1 MTTDENRSSWLD
13 RPLSS
18 ILPPLNTETILFGVI
33 IILAVVS
40 RFYDLGAR
48 VMSHDESLHTYY
60 SWNLYRGNGFQHTP
74 LMHGPFQF
82 HIIALCYSL
91 FGDSDFTAR
100 IPAALFSIATVLM
113 MWKYRKYLGRAGAL
127 IAAFLL
133 VISPYMLYYGR
144 YTRNEA
150 IVAFLGVLT
159 LYSILRYQETGQNR
173 YLYLLTIATVIH
185 FTTKETSFI
194 YTAQA
199 LLFLAFLF
207 LSNIIRRPWV
217 NASLLQPFIITIGI
231 AVLLTCLA
239 IGGIMIFDK
248 QAGINSAETV
258 QPVIPDQP
266 SPLATPGSAG
276 LMALTS
282 SQFAILS
289 LVFLAAILFIGAIFL
304 LVKGLTWECIRNER
318 SFDMLI
324 VLGTMILPHLSAFP
338 VKLLMNWDPLD
349 YSQAGLLHTA
359 IFLIPLAAIAIAIGI
374 WWNPRVWLVNFII
387 FYGIFTVFFTT
398 IFTNGQGFF
407 TGLVGSLG
415 YWLEQQGVERGSQ
428 PWYYYILIQ
437 LPMYEYLPVIGGLLA
452 MIGGLFGV
460 KPPTSIP
467 GGSKA
472 ETPDSQ
478 SSQSAPTFALLVWW
492 ALSSLVAYTIAGEKM
507 PWLTVH
513 ITLPLILLSGWS
525 IGKLIEK
532 TDWTKIRA
540 QKGILIV
547 LLLFVFITS
556 VLGAIGSLLGTQP
569 PFQGKELVQL
579 QATATFLFAA
589 ITAAASAGGLIYLTK
604 DWESAQFS
612 RMLGIVFLGLLAT
625 MTTRTSIMANYI
637 NYDQANEYLVYAHSA
652 RGVKDV
658 LEQVEEISRRTT
670 GGLALSVAFDDA
682 VSWPYTWYLRNYT
695 KQHFFGANPTRDV
708 KNDPVIIVGASNY
721 GKIEPLVGQAFY
733 RFDYVR
739 MIWPN
744 QDYFNLTW
752 ERISNAL
759 NNPQMRQAIFDIW
772 LNRDFKKYAEVTG
785 QQTTTPENWQPSD
798 RMRLYIRKD
807 IAAQIWKYG
816 AGAATTEEIMADP
829 YEKGRV
835 KLSPDLVLGGA
846 GSEPGQFQA
855 PRAVSVGPNNSLY
868 VADSYNHRIQHL
880 TEDGAVLQTWGS
892 FADIAAGPA
901 PEGTFNQPWG
911 VAYSPVNEAVY
922 VADTWNHR
930 IQKFTPDGKFLT
942 MWGYFGQA
950 ENPEAFWGPRGIA
963 VDKSGRVYVTDTG
976 NKRVVIFNKDGQY
989 LAQFGV
995 PGSNLGELDEPV
1007 GIAVDD
1013 IGNIYVVDTW
1023 NQRVQVFTPDASFIN
1038 FTATTSW
1045 EISGWYGESLEN
1057 KPFIAIDAKQN
1068 VFVTD
1073 PEAYRVLEFNS
1084 AGQFIRTWGE
1094 YATDAEGFG
1103 LTCGITVD
1111 AQGRVWV
1118 SDPGNQRLL
1127 RFTMPEGQ

>member
-1 MTTDENRSSWLD
+1 
-13 RPLSS
+13 
-18 ILPPLNTETILFGVI
+18 
-33 IILAVVS
+33 
-40 RFYDLGAR
+40 
-48 VMSHDESLHTYY
+48 
-60 SWNLYRGNGFQHTP
+60 
-74 LMHGPFQF
+74 
-82 HIIALCYSL
+82 
-91 FGDSDFTAR
+91 
-100 IPAALFSIATVLM
+100 
-113 MWKYRKYLGRAGAL
+113 
-127 IAAFLL
+127 
-133 VISPYMLYYGR
+133 
-144 YTRNEA
+144 
-150 IVAFLGVLT
+150 
-159 LYSILRYQETGQNR
+159 
-173 YLYLLTIATVIH
+173 
-185 FTTKETSFI
+185 
-194 YTAQA
+194 
-199 LLFLAFLF
+199 
-207 LSNIIRRPWV
+207 
-217 NASLLQPFIITIGI
+217 
-231 AVLLTCLA
+231 
-239 IGGIMIFDK
+239 
-248 QAGINSAETV
+248 
-258 QPVIPDQP
+258 
-266 SPLATPGSAG
+266 
-276 LMALTS
+276 
-282 SQFAILS
+282 
-289 LVFLAAILFIGAIFL
+289 
-304 LVKGLTWECIRNER
+304 
-318 SFDMLI
+318 
-324 VLGTMILPHLSAFP
+324 
-338 VKLLMNWDPLD
+338 
-349 YSQAGLLHTA
+349 
-359 IFLIPLAAIAIAIGI
+359 
-374 WWNPRVWLVNFII
+374 
-387 FYGIFTVFFTT
+387 
-398 IFTNGQGFF
+398 
-407 TGLVGSLG
+407 
-415 YWLEQQGVERGSQ
+415 
-428 PWYYYILIQ
+428 
-437 LPMYEYLPVIGGLLA
+437 
-452 MIGGLFGV
+452 
-460 KPPTSIP
+460 
-467 GGSKA
+467 
-472 ETPDSQ
+472 
-478 SSQSAPTFALLVWW
+478 
-492 ALSSLVAYTIAGEKM
+492 M

-513 ITLPLILLSGWS
+513 ITLPFILLSGWS

-532 TDWTKIRA
+532 IDWTKIRT
-540 QKGILIV
+540 QKGGVII

-589 ITAAASAGGLIYLTK
+589 IAAAASAGGLIYLTK
-604 DWESAQFS
+604 DWESVQFS
-612 RMLGIVFLGLLAT
+612 RMLGIVFFGLLAV

-695 KQHFFGANPTRDV
+695 NQHFFGANPTRDV

-733 RFDYVR
+733 KFDYVR

-772 LNRDFKKYAEVTG
+772 LNRDFRKYAEVTG

-807 IAAQIWKYG
+807 VAAQIWEYG

-835 KLSPDLVLGGA
+835 KLSPDLVLGGP

-868 VADSYNHRIQHL
+868 VADSNNHRIQHL
-880 TEDGAVLQTWGS
+880 SEDGAVLQTWGS

-911 VAYSPVNEAVY
+911 VAYSSVNEAVY

-989 LAQFGV
+989 LAQFGQL
-995 PGSNLGELDEPV
+995 GTNLGELDEPV

-1013 IGNIYVVDTW
+1013 VGNIYVVDTW

-1038 FTATTSW
+1038 FTAKTSW

-1057 KPFIAIDAKQN
+1057 KPFIATDSKQN

-1094 YATDAEGFG
+1094 YAIDTEGFG
-1103 LTCGITVD
+1103 LTSGIAVD
-1111 AQGRVWV
+1111 AQDRVWV

-1127 RFTMPEGQ
+1127 RFTMPEG